1 MSSYALKP
9 IEVDVL
15 NWMRGKY
22 DDPILNLQIDT
33 LTVKN
38 REYTKVGFF
47 IDLLI
52 PESIVLLGNEVNKF
66 DGPVIVSKDIE
77 HDGGAILFVKD
88 GYISTLEL
96 YANGSFFR
104 NDVSE
109 YKLIDDNKL

>member
-1 MSSYALKP
+1 MSSYALNP

-22 DDPILNLQIDT
+22 DDPILNLQIDA

-66 DGPVIVSKDIE
+66 DNWLQSKNVEIFY
-77 HDGGAILFVKD
+77 L
-88 GYISTLEL
+88 
-96 YANGSFFR
+96 R
-104 NDVSE
+104 NVMLRKQGCGDTPATARMA
-109 YKLIDDNKL
+109 DNI